1 MYMIEVLLVVG
12 FKNEFIGIVQKSRL
26 NAQIFEKRLKA
37 KMIEEIS
44 SKTMWKKR
52 KKRKMTVGKTAEP
65 KRKVIVTNIL
75 NLTEV

>member
-1 MYMIEVLLVVG
+1 M
-12 FKNEFIGIVQKSRL
+12 QKSRL

-52 KKRKMTVGKTAEP
+52 KKREMAVGKTAEP

>member
-1 MYMIEVLLVVG
+1 M
-12 FKNEFIGIVQKSRL
+12 QKSRL

-52 KKRKMTVGKTAEP
+52 KKREIAVGMTAEP

>member
-1 MYMIEVLLVVG
+1 M
-12 FKNEFIGIVQKSRL
+12 QKSRL

>member
-52 KKRKMTVGKTAEP
+52 KKRKMTVRKTAEP

-75 NLTEV
+75 NLAEV